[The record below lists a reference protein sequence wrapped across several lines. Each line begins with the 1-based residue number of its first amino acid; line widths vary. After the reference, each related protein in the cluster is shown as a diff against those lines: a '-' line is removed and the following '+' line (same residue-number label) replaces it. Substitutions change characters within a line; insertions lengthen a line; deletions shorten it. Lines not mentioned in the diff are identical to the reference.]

1 MMKGIV
7 AVAGLALLVAAPAN
21 AVDTG
26 FYAGVDFG
34 QYSHDLDANGLS
46 RQVDGA
52 LEDLGLT
59 VANASSDASEDGFTY
74 GVLVGYQFLPYL
86 AVEAA
91 YVDLG
96 DAEFKRSATVS
107 DGVTSADMRAQVT
120 AESSGPALSALGI
133 LPFMKGWEV
142 HARAGVYFS
151 SNDSTARL
159 GLDGLEQAA
168 SDSANSTEF
177 MWGTGIGY
185 TRGNYTG
192 RLDYQ
197 QYTDVGDSSTGEA
210 SIDRLSFVAIVR
222 F

>member
-1 MMKGIV
+1 MMRRIV

-21 AVDTG
+21 AADSG

-46 RQVDGA
+46 SQVGDA
-52 LEDLGLT
+52 LGDLGLT
-59 VANASSDASEDGFTY
+59 VSNTSSDTSEDGFTY
-74 GVLVGYQFLPYL
+74 GVLVGYQVLPYL

-96 DAEFKRSATVS
+96 DAEFKSSATVS
-107 DGVTSADMRAQVT
+107 DGVTSAEMRAQVT
-120 AESSGPALSALGI
+120 TESSGPALAALGI

-151 SNDSTARL
+151 SNDATARL
-159 GLDGLEQAA
+159 TIDGIEQAA
-168 SDSANSTEF
+168 SESANSTEF
-177 MWGTGIGY
+177 MWGAGIGY
-185 TRGNYTG
+185 TRGKYTG

-210 SIDRLSFVAIVR
+210 SIDRLSFVAIAR

>member
-1 MMKGIV
+1 MRRIV

-21 AVDTG
+21 AVDKG
-26 FYAGVDFG
+26 FYAGVDVG
-34 QYSHDLDANGLS
+34 QYSHDLDASGLS
-46 RQVDGA
+46 RQLDGA
-52 LEDLGLT
+52 LGDLGLT
-59 VANASSDASEDGFTY
+59 VSNATSDKSEDGFTY
-74 GVLVGYQFLPYL
+74 GVLVGYQILPYL

-96 DAEFKRSATVS
+96 DAEFKRNATVS
-107 DGVTSADMRAQVT
+107 DGVTSAAVRAQAT
-120 AESSGPALSALGI
+120 TESSGPALSALGI

-151 SNDSTARL
+151 SNDATARL
-159 GLDGLEQAA
+159 SVDGFEQAA
-168 SDSANSTEF
+168 SDSSNTTEF
-177 MWGTGIGY
+177 LWGAGIGY

-197 QYTDVGDSSTGEA
+197 QYTDVGDSSTGEGG
-210 SIDRLSFVAIVR
+210 IDRLTFVAIVR

>member
-1 MMKGIV
+1 MSRIV
-7 AVAGLALLVAAPAN
+7 AVAGLALLAAAPAN
-21 AVDTG
+21 AVDSG
-26 FYAGVDFG
+26 FYAGFDVG
-34 QYSHDLDANGLS
+34 QYSHDLDTNGIS
-46 RQVDGA
+46 GQVGSA
-52 LEDLGLT
+52 LDDLGLT
-59 VANASSDASEDGFTY
+59 VSNVSSDTSEDGFTY

-96 DAEFKRSATVS
+96 NAEYKGSATVS
-107 DGVTSADMRAQVT
+107 DGVTSADLSARVT
-120 AESSGPALSALGI
+120 TESSGPSLSALGI

-151 SNDSTARL
+151 SNDATARL
-159 GLDGLEQAA
+159 TIDGVEESAH
-168 SDSANSTEF
+168 DSSNSTEF
-177 MWGTGIGY
+177 LWGTGIGY

-197 QYTDVGDSSTGEA
+197 QYTDVGDSSTVEA
-210 SIDRLSFVAIVR
+210 SIDRITFVAIVR

>member
-1 MMKGIV
+1 MMRRIV
-7 AVAGLALLVAAPAN
+7 AVTGLALLVAAPAN

-26 FYAGVDFG
+26 FYAGVDVG

-46 RQVDGA
+46 RQIDGA
-52 LEDLGLT
+52 LGDLGLT
-59 VANASSDASEDGFTY
+59 VSNASSDSSEDGFTY
-74 GVLVGYQFLPYL
+74 GVLIGYQFLPYL

-96 DAEFKRSATVS
+96 DAEFKRNATVS
-107 DGVTSADMRAQVT
+107 DGVTSADMRAQAT
-120 AESSGPALSALGI
+120 TESSGPALSALGI

-142 HARAGVYFS
+142 HARAGVYFG
-151 SNDSTARL
+151 SNDATARL
-159 GLDGLEQAA
+159 RVDGFEQSA
-168 SDSANSTEF
+168 SESSNSTEVL
-177 MWGTGIGY
+177 WGAGIGY

-197 QYTDVGDSSTGEA
+197 QYTDVGDGSTGEA

>member
-1 MMKGIV
+1 MRRIV
-7 AVAGLALLVAAPAN
+7 AVAGLALLVATPAH

-26 FYAGVDFG
+26 FYAGVDVG
-34 QYSHDLDANGLS
+34 GYSHDLDANGFS
-46 RQVDGA
+46 RQVDDA
-52 LEDLGLT
+52 LGDLGLT
-59 VANASSDASEDGFTY
+59 VSDASSDTSEEGFTY

-96 DAEFKRSATVS
+96 DAEFKSNATVS
-107 DGVTSADMRAQVT
+107 DGVTSADARAQVT
-120 AESSGPALSALGI
+120 TESSGPSLSALGI

-151 SNDSTARL
+151 SNDAKARL
-159 GLDGLEQAA
+159 TVDGFEQYA
-168 SDSANSTEF
+168 SDSSNSTEF
-177 MWGTGIGY
+177 LWGAGIGY

-197 QYTDVGDSSTGEA
+197 QYTDVGDSNTVEA
-210 SIDRLSFVAIVR
+210 NVDRLTFVAIVR